1 MYILGIIVPSRG
13 INSFLENNDDLYNI
27 DNTVTKFERHP
38 NTIAITEQLK
48 ESNKILTFQNV
59 STDKVYSIIE
69 KSNRKKASKS
79 NNIPTMIKNLNH
91 FLLNSFQKT
100 STVASKQDFSLNTYL
115 YFTSKK
121 MERINLT
128 ITLLVINPTFRK

>member
-1 MYILGIIVPSRG
+1 MLVQA
-13 INSFLENNDDLYNI
+13 
-27 DNTVTKFERHP
+27 K
-38 NTIAITEQLK
+38 
-48 ESNKILTFQNV
+48 
-59 STDKVYSIIE
+59 SIIE

-91 FLLNSFQKT
+91 FLLNSFQKI
-100 STVASKQDFSLNTYL
+100 STVASKQDFSLNTYF

>member
-1 MYILGIIVPSRG
+1 MHILGIIVPSRG

-27 DNTVTKFERHP
+27 DNTVTKFERYP

-91 FLLNSFQKT
+91 FLLNSFQKI
-100 STVASKQDFSLNTYL
+100 STVASKQDFSLNTYF